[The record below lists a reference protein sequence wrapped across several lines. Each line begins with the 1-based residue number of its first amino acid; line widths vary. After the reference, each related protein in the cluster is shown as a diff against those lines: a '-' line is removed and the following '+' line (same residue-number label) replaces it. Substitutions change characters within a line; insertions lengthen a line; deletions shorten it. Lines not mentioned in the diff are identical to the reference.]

1 MKYISVKSVP
11 VELVG
16 EIRVYLITVQL
27 VAVLHA
33 TVFLMRENTYQHDRQ
48 VHIIQLG
55 GERQTGRQKQTD
67 RDRQA
72 DRITKGS
79 NIILDIVMYI
89 KINSKQI
96 CC

>member
-1 MKYISVKSVP
+1 
-11 VELVG
+11 
-16 EIRVYLITVQL
+16 
-27 VAVLHA
+27 
-33 TVFLMRENTYQHDRQ
+33 MRENTYQHDRQ

-96 CC
+96 CWLKDVENKCVKVLRFTDGVTRQQSSACIPIQKET